1 MFPPSVEADFGG
13 QQHAG
18 AAHAWPDAA
27 SIACPE
33 TRPLRILIAPD
44 KFKGS
49 LRAEEVGGVLAR
61 CLAQHGEIMTC
72 PLSDGGEGF
81 VDTMRTA
88 LGGHMVSV
96 QVSDPQGRPITAEY
110 ALCGETAIMEMAR
123 ASGLGL
129 LQAEDRDPWR
139 ASTRGTGEMMLHAVG
154 QGAKEILLGIGGSAT
169 NDGGVGMA
177 QALGFRFLDVGGSE
191 VLDLP
196 ARLMD
201 VRRVLPPATPFPVP
215 VEVACDVENPL
226 LGPLGCTRIYGPQKG
241 VKPEEIAAHEA
252 RLENLVTS
260 VEACLETRALC
271 AQEIPGSGAAGGL
284 GYGLMVFAGARL
296 VPGLDLVARALNLD
310 EKLAWADI
318 VITGEGQLDHSSLS
332 GKAPVAVARRA
343 RTMGK
348 RVIAFCGRYDESACA
363 QLQEI
368 FHQIIVISPPEM
380 LPAEAMK
387 QAATLLAKSAASALS

>member
-1 MFPPSVEADFGG
+1 M
-13 QQHAG
+13 
-18 AAHAWPDAA
+18 
-27 SIACPE
+27 I
-33 TRPLRILIAPD
+33 RRILIAPD

-49 LRAEEVGGVLAR
+49 LRAEEVCGVLASS
-61 CLAQHGEIMTC
+61 LALHWEIMSC

-88 LGGHMVSV
+88 LGGQMVSV
-96 QVSDPQGRPITAEY
+96 QVSDPLGRAVKAEY

-129 LQAEDRDPWR
+129 LQAEDRDPWC
-139 ASTRGTGEMMLHAVG
+139 ASTRGTGEMMLHALA
-154 QGAKEILLGIGGSAT
+154 QGAKKILLGIGGSAT

-177 QALGFRFLDVGGSE
+177 QTLGFRFLDAEGAE

-196 ARLMD
+196 ERLMD
-201 VRRVLPPATPFPVP
+201 VRRILPPAAPFPVP

-226 LGPLGCTRIYGPQKG
+226 LGSLGCTRIYGPQKG
-241 VKPEEIAAHEA
+241 VKPEGIPAHEA
-252 RLENLVTS
+252 MLENLVTS
-260 VEACLETRALC
+260 VESCLETRPLR
-271 AQEIPGSGAAGGL
+271 AQEVPGSGAAGGL

-318 VITGEGQLDHSSLS
+318 LITGEGQLDHSSLS

-343 RTMGK
+343 RGLGK
-348 RVIAFCGRYDESACA
+348 HVIAFCGRCEETARP
-363 QLQEI
+363 QLEEI
-368 FHQIIVISPPEM
+368 FHRIIPISPTDM
-380 LPAEAMK
+380 PAVEAMRRAPELLTK
-387 QAATLLAKSAASALS
+387 AAEGALS